1 VRAELPSRTDVLPPL
16 RSTDECRP
24 VHRIAAF
31 TREEYGYIAIQS
43 TRPQTIA
50 YRLTDSSIGQLAW
63 IMDKFREWT
72 HPRNTVPDNIIDRD
86 RLLTNASPR
95 PSTFVL
101 QRPSSAASVG
111 H

>member
-1 VRAELPSRTDVLPPL
+1 VRSGLPSRADARPPL

-31 TREEYGYIAIQS
+31 TREEYRYIAIQS
-43 TRPQTIA
+43 TRPQI
-50 YRLTDSSIGQLAW
+50 IAW

-72 HPRNTVPDNIIDRD
+72 PPRNTVPDKIIDRY

>member
-1 VRAELPSRTDVLPPL
+1 
-16 RSTDECRP
+16 
-24 VHRIAAF
+24 
-31 TREEYGYIAIQS
+31 
-43 TRPQTIA
+43 
-50 YRLTDSSIGQLAW
+50 
-63 IMDKFREWT
+63 MDKFREWT